1 MAYLVILLAGKLLI
15 FINQEIEKRG
25 KLYVYLQIKWQNSTH
40 STLQRV

>member
-25 KLYVYLQIKWQNSTH
+25 KLYVYLQVK
-40 STLQRV
+40 